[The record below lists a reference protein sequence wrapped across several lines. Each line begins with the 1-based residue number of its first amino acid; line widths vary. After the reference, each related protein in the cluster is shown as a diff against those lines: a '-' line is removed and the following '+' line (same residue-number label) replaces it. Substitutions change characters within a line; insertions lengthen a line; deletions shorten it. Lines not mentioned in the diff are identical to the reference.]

1 MKAIINFI
9 YTQQTKFGLA
19 VVCTI
24 CASLLSITIN
34 REKPLKTYKK
44 KLYGTIGTLGVTMT
58 LNINEKKDGDVDY
71 TGSYSYNHVGKK
83 ITLTGSWLMKPG
95 TATSIKLTEKVGG
108 EVTGSFILM
117 PKSYGDYSTLKGT
130 WSNSKK
136 TLKVSLK
143 EVIN

>member
-1 MKAIINFI
+1 MRTIINFLHK
-9 YTQQTKFGLA
+9 QQTRFSLA
-19 VVCTI
+19 VVCTL
-24 CASLLSITIN
+24 CASLLSLTISH
-34 REKPLKTYKK
+34 EKPLKTYKK

-95 TATSIKLTEKVGG
+95 TATSISLTEKVGG
-108 EVTGSFILM
+108 KVTGSFILM

-136 TLKVSLK
+136 TLNVNLK